1 MEVYPN
7 GQLGDSP
14 DMVAGVKLGT
24 LTMEFDL
31 SSVVSSVSGP
41 ATSAVDLPY
50 LYPTYEDWVQGTFE
64 NGGLELF
71 NETLAPSGY
80 YCVGMFYNGMRQV
93 ISRTST
99 YHNSEDLHG
108 QKIRVAQN
116 DLDIKTWDAMGGS
129 PTPMSWN
136 EVLTSLSTGTIEA
149 LDHSLGVFN
158 DFNIHEIAPYITITN
173 HASSPFPIVCSLE
186 WIESLDPED
195 RALIE
200 EGVALACEQ
209 QREEERANEMEY
221 IERFKEEGATVEEL
235 TAEEV
240 AAFKEAVQPVYD
252 DLRAQIGDDLM
263 DRWLATVPQS

>member
-1 MEVYPN
+1 M
-7 GQLGDSP
+7 
-14 DMVAGVKLGT
+14 
-24 LTMEFDL
+24 
-31 SSVVSSVSGP
+31 
-41 ATSAVDLPY
+41 
-50 LYPTYEDWVQGTFE
+50 
-64 NGGLELF
+64 
-71 NETLAPSGY
+71 
-80 YCVGMFYNGMRQV
+80 

-235 TAEEV
+235 TDEEV